1 MLDCLKQTR
10 VSVGDMELLD
20 VPNMDDIDVKSE
32 QVLPNG
38 WHAQP
43 YVDLLSLEIF
53 GRALEHAES
62 GQAVVPL
69 LTRTQVGMYILN
81 QAKVSTRIKMMLRG
95 VTKVGST
102 GCNSKKIAD
111 VISMVKKLME
121 SASKLGDEYVQTAE
135 DLCQAVSDMFEQSV
149 SGGDDPS
156 QWNEIYDALC
166 DVLEMHTDAIQEL
179 ADACQGLQ
187 GGQTES
193 NDKKKILA
201 AGTSVGQNMLMV
213 TEMLLVAINDERRI
227 AFCNL
232 EWLTKS
238 LGTAFVDIVDG

>member
-1 MLDCLKQTR
+1 
-10 VSVGDMELLD
+10 
-20 VPNMDDIDVKSE
+20 
-32 QVLPNG
+32 
-38 WHAQP
+38 
-43 YVDLLSLEIF
+43 
-53 GRALEHAES
+53 
-62 GQAVVPL
+62 
-69 LTRTQVGMYILN
+69 
-81 QAKVSTRIKMMLRG
+81 MMLRG